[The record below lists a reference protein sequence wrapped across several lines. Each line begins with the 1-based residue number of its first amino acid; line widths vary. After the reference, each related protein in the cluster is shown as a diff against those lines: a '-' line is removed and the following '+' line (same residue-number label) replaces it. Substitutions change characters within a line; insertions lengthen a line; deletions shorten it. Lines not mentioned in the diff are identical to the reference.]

1 MDISIV
7 IPLFNEEESLAVLM
21 ADIQKEMAKLPY
33 SYEVVMVDDGSRDN
47 SWEIVG
53 ELAKTYP
60 VIHGI
65 RFQRNYGKAA
75 ALQKGFETARGDVVI
90 TMDADGQDRPTEIPE
105 LYRMITEEGFDL
117 VSGWK
122 KKRHDPPSKTLPSKL
137 FNAVVRMVSGIKLHD
152 FNCGLK
158 AYKNQVVKSV
168 EIYGAMHRYIP
179 LLAKWA
185 GFDRIGEKVVEHRER
200 EFGVSKF
207 GGRRLIT
214 GGLDLLSLLVVQ
226 RYLKKPMH
234 FFGSWG
240 ALFTLIGA
248 AVLVYLMTTKIV
260 EGQLGNRMPA
270 IAFGSVMFLSGIMF
284 FSTGLLAELIGRNSP
299 FKNTYKISERM
310 VEGERVKEELF

>member
-7 IPLFNEEESLAVLM
+7 IPLYNEEESLAILM
-21 ADIQKEMAKLPY
+21 ADIQELMDTLPQ
-33 SYEVVMVDDGSRDN
+33 SYEVVMVDDGSRDK
-47 SWEIVG
+47 SWEVVQQ
-53 ELAKTYP
+53 LAKTYP
-60 VIHGI
+60 LIRGI

-75 ALQKGFETARGDVVI
+75 ALQIGFEAARGDVVI

-105 LYRMITEEGFDL
+105 LYRMITEDGFDL

-122 KKRHDPPSKTLPSKL
+122 KKRHDPPSKTIPSKL
-137 FNAVVRMVSGIKLHD
+137 FNSVVRMVSGIRLHD

-158 AYKNQVVKSV
+158 AYKNQVVKSIEV
-168 EIYGAMHRYIP
+168 YGAMHRYIP

-200 EFGVSKF
+200 EHGVSKF

-226 RYLKKPMH
+226 RYFKKPMH

-248 AVLVYLMTTKIV
+248 ADLIYLLTIKIV
-260 EGQLGNRMPA
+260 EGQLGNRLPA
-270 IAFGSVMFLSGIMF
+270 IAFGMVMFLAGIML
-284 FSTGLLAELIGRNSP
+284 FSTGWLAELIARNSP
-299 FKNTYKISERM
+299 FKNTYKISER
-310 VEGERVKEELF
+310 VIEGERVMEELL